1 MVVGFMVDRRVG
13 HAIFLCRRV
22 KCRLSGVLCMVF
34 NGNIVGSF
42 PSPHLSKSLNRNHLP
57 IRFVF
62 CVIHSGTSFLATGVT
77 ALTRCNC
84 LWDGNVDS
92 D

>member
-13 HAIFLCRRV
+13 YVIFFCWWV
-22 KCRLSGVLCMVF
+22 KCRLFGVLCMVF

-42 PSPHLSKSLNRNHLP
+42 FFFYFLKFLNRNYLL
-57 IRFVF
+57 ICFVF
-62 CVIHSGTSFLATGVT
+62 CVIYFGILFLVIGVIV
-77 ALTRCNC
+77 LIRCNC
-84 LWDGNVDS
+84 LWDGNVDL